1 MTSFSASYSFCSSV
15 ISSIGFGIG
24 SSTWPVMGLILEQVG
39 QLGFNACVSTGSHGS
54 NRRNEGRWRGL
65 HTRVLQICTPP
76 CPSPRPPS
84 TESLLSLLP
93 EDREPPGVPLRSH
106 IQYTSTG
113 SPLQKES
120 AATGDEKMAW
130 AAVELLTHPRMLSAV
145 THISHSPLSLQRTK
159 RNSAE
164 HCFTP
169 VSTCVI
175 RRTNLFLRVVPI
187 SGLIFT
193 SFRGGST

>member
-1 MTSFSASYSFCSSV
+1 M
-15 ISSIGFGIG
+15 
-24 SSTWPVMGLILEQVG
+24 
-39 QLGFNACVSTGSHGS
+39 STG
-54 NRRNEGRWRGL
+54 RNEGRQRGSR
-65 HTRVLQICTPP
+65 TRVLQICTPP

-93 EDREPPGVPLRSH
+93 EGREPPAVPLRSH
-106 IQYTSTG
+106 IQCTSTG

-120 AATGDEKMAW
+120 AASGDEKTAC
-130 AAVELLTHPRMLSAV
+130 AAVELPTHPCMPSAV
-145 THISHSPLSLQRTK
+145 THIFHSPLSLQRTK

-175 RRTNLFLRVVPI
+175 RRTNLFLRVVPT